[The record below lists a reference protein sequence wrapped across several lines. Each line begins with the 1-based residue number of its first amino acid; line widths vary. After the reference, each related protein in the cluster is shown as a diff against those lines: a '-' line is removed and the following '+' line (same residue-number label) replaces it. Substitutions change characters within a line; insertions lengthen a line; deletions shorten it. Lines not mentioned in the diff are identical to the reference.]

1 MSTLELENIKHPDNS
16 GNNIALASN
25 GSITIDRKSTD
36 GTIAEFR
43 KDGTAVGTIG
53 VESGDNLIVGGTVAN
68 HSGLLFGTNT
78 VIPMQAGSGS
88 DATQSLGNSGTRWKD
103 AYLSDGIYLGGTG
116 SANKLDDYEEGTWSP
131 VFHADSGS
139 TGSSSTAVFGA
150 NYTKVGNMVT
160 AHCHVRWSNQGSYS
174 ASGNVVI
181 LGLPFTAYGSGSRY
195 SGSYS
200 MLKNIENPDTLPFAI
215 TVIKGTNYIYFS
227 RQISDLVVKDG
238 AKASYWNN
246 NLNENALSITYQVG

>member
-16 GNNIALASN
+16 GDNIALASN
-25 GSITIDRKSTD
+25 GSITIDRQSTD

-131 VFHADSGS
+131 VDGSGNAYNNGVNA
-139 TGSSSTAVFGA
+139 T
-150 NYTKVGNMVT
+150 YTKIGRIVYVNFDVT
-160 AHCHVRWSNQGSYS
+160 AT
-174 ASGNVVI
+174 ASTSGHLI
-181 LGLPFTAYGSGSRY
+181 AGLPFTASPNSVTGNCSVYGGYSTSNADLWGHINQNSNAIGMFVGS
-195 SGSYS
+195 SSH
-200 MLKNIENPDTLPFAI
+200 TLNGRWI
-215 TVIKGTNYIYFS
+215 
-227 RQISDLVVKDG
+227 G
-238 AKASYWNN
+238 AGFYYT
-246 NLNENALSITYQVG
+246 EQ

>member
-16 GNNIALASN
+16 GDNIALASN
-25 GSITIDRKSTD
+25 GSITIDRQSTD

-131 VFHADSGS
+131 VDGSGNTYSNSVHATYTKIGRIVYVNFDVSS
-139 TGSSSTAVFGA
+139 TGST
-150 NYTKVGNMVT
+150 
-160 AHCHVRWSNQGSYS
+160 
-174 ASGNVVI
+174 SGHLI
-181 LGLPFTAYGSGSRY
+181 AGMPFTASPNSVTGNCSVYGGYSTSNADLWGHINQNSNAIGMFVGS
-195 SGSYS
+195 SSH
-200 MLKNIENPDTLPFAI
+200 TLNGRWI
-215 TVIKGTNYIYFS
+215 
-227 RQISDLVVKDG
+227 G
-238 AKASYWNN
+238 AGFYYT
-246 NLNENALSITYQVG
+246 EQ

>member
-16 GNNIALASN
+16 GDNIALASN
-25 GSITIDRKSTD
+25 GSITIDRQSTD

-131 VFHADSGS
+131 VDGSGNAYNNGVNATYTKIGRIVYVNFDVSS
-139 TGSSSTAVFGA
+139 TGST
-150 NYTKVGNMVT
+150 
-160 AHCHVRWSNQGSYS
+160 
-174 ASGNVVI
+174 SGHLI
-181 LGLPFTAYGSGSRY
+181 AGMPFTASPNSVTGNCSVYGGYSTSNADLWGHINQNSNEIGMFVGS
-195 SGSYS
+195 SSH
-200 MLKNIENPDTLPFAI
+200 TLNGRWI
-215 TVIKGTNYIYFS
+215 
-227 RQISDLVVKDG
+227 G
-238 AKASYWNN
+238 AGFYYT
-246 NLNENALSITYQVG
+246 EQ

>member
-16 GNNIALASN
+16 GDNIALASN
-25 GSITIDRKSTD
+25 GSITIDRQSTD

-103 AYLSDGIYLGGTG
+103 AYISDGIYLGGTG

-131 VFHADSGS
+131 VDGSGNAYNNGVNATYTKIGRIVYVNFDVSS
-139 TGSSSTAVFGA
+139 TGST
-150 NYTKVGNMVT
+150 
-160 AHCHVRWSNQGSYS
+160 
-174 ASGNVVI
+174 SGHLI
-181 LGLPFTAYGSGSRY
+181 AGMPFTASPNSVTGNCSVYGGYSTSNADLWGHINQNSNAIGMFVGS
-195 SGSYS
+195 SSH
-200 MLKNIENPDTLPFAI
+200 TLNGRWI
-215 TVIKGTNYIYFS
+215 
-227 RQISDLVVKDG
+227 G
-238 AKASYWNN
+238 AGFYYT
-246 NLNENALSITYQVG
+246 EQ

>member
-16 GNNIALASN
+16 GDNIALASN

-36 GTIAEFR
+36 GSIIEFR
-43 KDGTAVGTIG
+43 KDGTAVGSIG

-116 SANKLDDYEEGTWSP
+116 SANKLDDYEEGTWTPSNSNLATSSGRY
-131 VFHADSGS
+131 VKVGSKVTIWTEITFSSSASGS
-139 TGSSSTAVFGA
+139 TAIS
-150 NYTKVGNMVT
+150 
-160 AHCHVRWSNQGSYS
+160 
-174 ASGNVVI
+174 
-181 LGLPFTAYGSGSRY
+181 GLPFPCNNSSWAGNVAIHGTGITDLLFFTHNGQTSAYLRNSSNTDYNASVFQNDFLYCTA
-195 SGSYS
+195 
-200 MLKNIENPDTLPFAI
+200 
-215 TVIKGTNYIYFS
+215 
-227 RQISDLVVKDG
+227 
-238 AKASYWNN
+238 
-246 NLNENALSITYQVG
+246 TYLTDS